1 MSQNVV
7 NSYRY
12 VAPIIPLDP
21 IDFTVL
27 SNWTQSP
34 TGTVTWSTGS
44 PNYCRTTALLAS
56 GSDWEFRCDPVACNW
71 GNGTTC
77 GMGISL
83 QTDTPDHFFKW
94 NYSWFAQRD
103 TNIGAWKQIGYW
115 YTEPDG
121 SNSSWNLGVYEE
133 GVIYSIKCVSDV
145 VSFYK
150 DGALVI
156 TLSSAYDFDSS
167 VNTMARFS
175 CGQGAVPDVVAT
187 CTGAS

>member
-1 MSQNVV
+1 MSYLTNPYMVTTP
-7 NSYRY
+7 
-12 VAPIIPLDP
+12 APPLDP

-34 TGTVTWSTGS
+34 TGTVTWSSGI
-44 PNYCRTTALLAS
+44 PNYCRTNTLLAS
-56 GSDWEFRCDPVACNW
+56 GSDWEFRCDPVASSW
-71 GNGTTC
+71 GTEFTC

-83 QTDTPDHFFKW
+83 QTDTPDHLFKW
-94 NYSWFAQRD
+94 NFCWFAQRD
-103 TNIGAWKQIGYW
+103 SNIGAWKQIGYW

-121 SNSSWNLGVYEE
+121 SNGSWNLGVYEE

-150 DGALVI
+150 GGALVRE
-156 TLSSAYDFDSS
+156 TSSAYDFDSS

-175 CGQGAVPDVVAT
+175 CGQGEVPTVVVT